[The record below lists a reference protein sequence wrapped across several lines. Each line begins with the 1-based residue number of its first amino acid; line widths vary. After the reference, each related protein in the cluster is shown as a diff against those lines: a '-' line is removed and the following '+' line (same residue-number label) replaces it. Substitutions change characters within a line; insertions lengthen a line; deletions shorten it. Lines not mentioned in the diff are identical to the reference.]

1 MPIRGTTRLLGI
13 LGNPLDHSFSP
24 AMHNA
29 ALEALG
35 LDYAYLPFAVK
46 GEDLGALLSALKS
59 VNFAGVNVTMPHKQA
74 VMEFLDEVSELSRL
88 LGAVNTITHKDGKL
102 HGHTTDP
109 EGFLRGFAEAGHS
122 FEGKSVVIL
131 GNGGSARTIA
141 FTLLYG
147 AAGAKP
153 ARVALAARD
162 TAKSEG
168 IAKELYVALGLP
180 VDVIPLERYAQH
192 AAEFDIVVNATP
204 LGMGANHAATPIPA
218 ETVGGNQIVYDIISN
233 PEETTLMRNARARG
247 AAAVGGLGM
256 LVHQGV
262 ASFKI
267 WTGVDADPALY
278 YAGIRRQQQQGAAA
292 KTAAA

>member
-1 MPIRGTTRLLGI
+1 
-13 LGNPLDHSFSP
+13 
-24 AMHNA
+24 MHNA

-35 LDYAYLPFAVK
+35 LDYAYLPFVVK

-88 LGAVNTITHKDGKL
+88 LGAVNTITHKNGKL

-122 FEGKSVVIL
+122 FEGKSVAIL

-147 AAGAKP
+147 ASGAKP

-168 IAKELYVALGLP
+168 IAKEVYVALGLP

-192 AAEFDIVVNATP
+192 ATEFDIVVNTTP

-218 ETVGGNQIVYDIISN
+218 ETLGENQIVYDIISN

-278 YAGIRRQQQQGAAA
+278 YAGIRRQQQQSAAA